1 MNPRDKDFV
10 TRFQLSQ
17 IVTEDPYNEDF
28 YCQVYKLLNSN
39 ANENNISS
47 IAQKYLEQS
56 GHRLGGRSKRADV
69 ALQRMQQQVSKAV
82 TVAKERGK
90 RTGVFSKE
98 GALGKVSFG
107 TGRQPRKQLVLSSNE
122 NPEEGEAEGETG
134 DDGEEIEQDEE
145 VSNEQD
151 NKTTSKSGS
160 DELKNL
166 IQKKSTTT
174 GTDTTTTSSS
184 SSQQEQDNEI
194 TLPKEY
200 IFSKSS
206 RSFQLSIIEDI
217 YSQVL
222 KLESLEREN
231 QEINSNDLW
240 KCLHINDKI
249 QTSEGEIN
257 PFISVLSFDKSMKV
271 FNRLFHFL
279 TNEQKFKIVELI
291 FINLQKLDIVLK
303 GSYKNYINENYD
315 IPKKYLN
322 KIELFQMT
330 IMKTLVLYISESKFL
345 NVLSLLNSVIIN
357 NNILFLSTTKIGL
370 SLITIL
376 VSRLELIKQELNKNL
391 SAHDLSSWLLIYDK
405 LFQGLEGRLNQI
417 FPPYLSCDENKSV
430 INQLSIDDDDSYI
443 WQFLASLSL
452 AGLLNHQR
460 IIVDEIR
467 NEIFGVMNK
476 AKISKQNNDI
486 NNYNKLLNN
495 LNLFLNVMGL
505 KANENDIGELS

>member
-1 MNPRDKDFV
+1 
-10 TRFQLSQ
+10 
-17 IVTEDPYNEDF
+17 
-28 YCQVYKLLNSN
+28 
-39 ANENNISS
+39 
-47 IAQKYLEQS
+47 
-56 GHRLGGRSKRADV
+56 
-69 ALQRMQQQVSKAV
+69 MQQQVSKAV

-122 NPEEGEAEGETG
+122 NPEEGEAEGETR
-134 DDGEEIEQDEE
+134 DDGDEIEEA
-145 VSNEQD
+145 SNEQETSD
-151 NKTTSKSGS
+151 SKKSKSGS

-166 IQKKSTTT
+166 IQKKSTGTAADATT
-174 GTDTTTTSSS
+174 AK
-184 SSQQEQDNEI
+184 QEQDNEV
-194 TLPKEY
+194 TVPKEY

-231 QEINSNDLW
+231 QEINSNDIW

-303 GSYKNYINENYD
+303 GSYKNYISENYN

-476 AKISKQNNDI
+476 AKVSKQNNDI